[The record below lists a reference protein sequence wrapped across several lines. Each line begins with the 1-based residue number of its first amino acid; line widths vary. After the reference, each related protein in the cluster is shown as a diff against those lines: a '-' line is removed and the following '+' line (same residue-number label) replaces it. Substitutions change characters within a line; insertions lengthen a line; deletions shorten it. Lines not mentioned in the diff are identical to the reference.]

1 MAVVKNF
8 WLRDNTQKLGGAVI
22 YQVKGQ
28 TLMRQLAP
36 AVSNPRTDAQMST
49 RVRLANLV
57 AFYRASAGWMK
68 GAFETKAANQSDY
81 NAFVSANAANNDVW
95 LTKSQVDGGN
105 AIVAPYV
112 IARGSLGEITQ
123 TAAADGIY
131 SNLYMGATT
140 ISSTISVA
148 EFTAALL
155 NNNNGL
161 QEGDQ
166 LSIVQYIQNTST
178 DGNYTIVCRAYEVIL
193 SLSNTELLGTYLP
206 VELLTVGSDTN
217 SPLGVL
223 TSSFTGGVAFILSRT
238 QSGRILVSSSTL
250 TLTYNNAVYA
260 LMTTTT
266 QKSNAIA
273 SYGSNTT
280 VFLDS
285 AAAAAANTSVGTG
298 ITILSM
304 IINGSARAQGDEIPT
319 TYTEGQQI
327 IVVLS
332 GAVQYNE
339 DATLE
344 IGRSQADVSVTA
356 TAVASGVQTGNTIT
370 FTVDATATINVQTG
384 VTIDAYVDLDTA
396 QGNNIT
402 AVFTMDGGLG

>member
-8 WLRDNTQKLGGAVI
+8 WLKDNTQKLGGAVI

-57 AFYRASAGWMK
+57 AFYRASARWMK

-123 TAAADGIY
+123 TSAEDGIY

-140 ISSTISVA
+140 ISSTMSVA

-155 NNNNGL
+155 DNNNGL

-285 AAAAAANTSVGTG
+285 AAAAPANTAVGTG
-298 ITILSM
+298 LTILSM
-304 IINGSARAQGDEIPT
+304 IINGSAHAQGDEIPT

-370 FTVDATATINVQTG
+370 FTVDATATINVPTG
-384 VTIDAYVDLDTA
+384 NTIDAYVGLDTA